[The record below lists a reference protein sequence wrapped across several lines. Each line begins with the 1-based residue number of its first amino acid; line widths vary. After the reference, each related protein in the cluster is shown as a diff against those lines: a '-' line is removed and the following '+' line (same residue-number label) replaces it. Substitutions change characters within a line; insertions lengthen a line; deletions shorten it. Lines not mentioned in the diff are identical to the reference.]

1 MRARRA
7 GVFLGLAL
15 AAHGLGAGAV
25 PARELVDRARHA
37 AARGDHAAVVR
48 AYEEVRAAGL
58 ESDDVLYNLGTAY
71 AHLERYGEAIACFEV
86 VDRRATLALGVSH
99 NLRAARLRLARRD
112 AARTGRAVVDSEPG
126 PWIALGETLPL
137 DASVGLT
144 VLAELLVLAGLW
156 WRRRTEQELAR
167 VGATLAVIVA
177 GAVALLG
184 ALVATSRLGAPPW
197 AVVLRDGVSLRQ
209 TAREDAIPEGRVR
222 EGERVERRGREG
234 EFIRVRTL
242 DGRGGWVRSRELGL
256 LPR

>member
-1 MRARRA
+1 
-7 GVFLGLAL
+7 
-15 AAHGLGAGAV
+15 
-25 PARELVDRARHA
+25 
-37 AARGDHAAVVR
+37 
-48 AYEEVRAAGL
+48 
-58 ESDDVLYNLGTAY
+58 
-71 AHLERYGEAIACFEV
+71 
-86 VDRRATLALGVSH
+86 
-99 NLRAARLRLARRD
+99 
-112 AARTGRAVVDSEPG
+112 
-126 PWIALGETLPL
+126 
-137 DASVGLT
+137 VGLT

-184 ALVATSRLGAPPW
+184 ALVSTSRLGAPPW